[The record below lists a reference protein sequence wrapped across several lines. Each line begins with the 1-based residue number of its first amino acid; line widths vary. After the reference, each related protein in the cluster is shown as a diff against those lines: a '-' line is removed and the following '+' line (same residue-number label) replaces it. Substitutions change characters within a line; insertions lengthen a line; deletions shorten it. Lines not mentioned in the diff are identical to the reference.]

1 MAMTAKRSR
10 EAPITF
16 PHSSSFFCPMSGP
29 QQDGGPHRKACEDIG
44 NGLHDL
50 GAGGDAGDI
59 RRIAEKMLGGLK
71 QQLLDLGIT
80 AEFTPEAVEAVA
92 NAGFDPV
99 YGARPLRRAIRSKLE
114 DPISEAMLEGRMKQ
128 GGRYTVSFS
137 DGK

>member
-16 PHSSSFFCPMSGP
+16 PHSSSFFCPMSCP

-59 RRIAEKMLGGLK
+59 RRIAELSHHHQVHGAVHGLQK
-71 QQLLDLGIT
+71 QSKQHREHKQKKQLQ
-80 AEFTPEAVEAVA
+80 
-92 NAGFDPV
+92 NS
-99 YGARPLRRAIRSKLE
+99 PLCE
-114 DPISEAMLEGRMKQ
+114 ISGL
-128 GGRYTVSFS
+128 
-137 DGK
+137 